1 MFEVANRL
9 AGVTAAATS
18 NPLLNM
24 GPSNPVL
31 KTHRHSKFP
40 SLALLLAASKL
51 LLGCQSQQ
59 TWSGQHDS
67 PGAVTLCLVKSTL
80 RNG

>member
-9 AGVTAAATS
+9 AGLTAAATS
-18 NPLLNM
+18 NPLFRM
-24 GPSNPVL
+24 DPSNPVL

-40 SLALLLAASKL
+40 SRALLLADNEL

-59 TWSGQHDS
+59 TPGLDS
-67 PGAVTLCLVKSTL
+67 VTRRMLSRCVS
-80 RNG
+80 